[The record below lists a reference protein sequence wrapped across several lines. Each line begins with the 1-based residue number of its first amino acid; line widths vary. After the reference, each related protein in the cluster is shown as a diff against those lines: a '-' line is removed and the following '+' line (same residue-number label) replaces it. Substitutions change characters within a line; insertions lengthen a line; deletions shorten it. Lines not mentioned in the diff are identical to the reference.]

1 MGSNVVIVM
10 DTCVII
16 WDALE
21 PSKLTS
27 TVLAAINQA
36 DQQNNLMI
44 ADISIWEIA
53 MLIKKGRINIEA
65 KQSHFLNLY
74 LQSRNII
81 VAPITPQIAEQSVN
95 FDARM
100 NNDPADRIIA
110 ATAKIH
116 NACLVTADN
125 NLLSCDFIDTLWS

>member
-1 MGSNVVIVM
+1 MIVM

-21 PSKLTS
+21 PSKLTP
-27 TVLAAINQA
+27 TVLDAINQA
-36 DQQNNLMI
+36 DQKNTLMI

-53 MLIKKGRINIEA
+53 MLIKKGRIKIEA

-74 LQSRNII
+74 LQSRNITVI
-81 VAPITPQIAEQSVN
+81 PITPQIAEQSVN

-116 NACLVTADN
+116 NASLVTADN
-125 NLLSCDFIDTLWS
+125 NLLSCDFIDTLW